1 MKGPALLLGYVR
13 IVYLYL
19 PLQILRKDLI
29 LRQFSVIKKRGKTMA
44 GLAQLKLAMGTS
56 IFLVALV
63 FASFLAIIMFI
74 LQEFV
79 LQIGLT
85 YWIAILIGLPAL
97 FIIFQFLIGPAIV
110 KMSTHLQYLKQGEN
124 PWLESTV
131 KELADKSGQP
141 MPKLAIVPDKTPN
154 AFVFG
159 RTANG
164 ATLAVHEGLLQNLN
178 ENEVKGVIG
187 HELGHLKHK
196 DYIVMTVLSA
206 LPLIAYLAARAM
218 WQTAWLSGGSSRRKN
233 EGDIGAALFI
243 IGIISYVVYIIS
255 LLCVMRLSRLRE
267 HYADAYSAYVTN
279 SPESLESALAKITY
293 GLSLSPKAPSGVRA
307 FYIGDPA
314 MAKQEIAEIME
325 KKDEYD
331 LDHDGVLDAKELEL
345 AMEKEAT
352 STWKTINSWFST
364 HPPTFRRILLL
375 KEIEQEMQTGKY
387 ASDRVYTHV

>member
-1 MKGPALLLGYVR
+1 
-13 IVYLYL
+13 
-19 PLQILRKDLI
+19 
-29 LRQFSVIKKRGKTMA
+29 VIKKRGKTMA

-85 YWIAILIGLPAL
+85 YWIAMLIGLPAL